1 MLRISVLFVLLFAFV
16 SASANGLR
24 LGQPGYGGN
33 GCPGGSVSA
42 TLSPDQKTLSILFDQ
57 YISEAGGS
65 TGRSIDRKSCN
76 LAIPVQVPQGMTV
89 SLFKIDYRGFASIPP
104 GGQGRFNVE
113 YFFAGS
119 KGPVLQEVFNSGY
132 ESDYLITD
140 KLVGQSTVWA
150 PCGQQVNLRVNTSMM
165 VRNRNREREALM
177 TVDSADIRS
186 GIIYHLQWKSCNN

>member
-1 MLRISVLFVLLFAFV
+1 MLRCALFVLFFVFAI
-16 SASANGLR
+16 ASADDIR

-33 GCPGGSVSA
+33 GCPAGSVSA
-42 TLSPDQKTLSILFDQ
+42 TLSPDYKTLSVLFDQ
-57 YISEAGGS
+57 YMAQAGGQ

-76 LAIPVQVPQGMTV
+76 LAIPVYVPQGMSV

-104 GGQGRFNVE
+104 GGEGRFNVE

-132 ESDYLITD
+132 ENDYLITD
-140 KLVGQSTVWA
+140 QLVGQATVWS
-150 PCGQQVNLRVNTSMM
+150 PCGQEVNLRVNTSTM
-165 VRNRNREREALM
+165 VRNSNPAREALM

-186 GIIYHLQWKSCNN
+186 GIIYHLQWRRCS